1 MSLTRRLLLALL
13 TLATSLCLAYA
24 AFGAGLVVCTTPQAT
39 SAVGATFS
47 GWEHSTFPEQDMA
60 SIAEGVRAFS
70 VEGAP
75 LEELQSS
82 IESVIEREAP
92 EAAAALEAGEIGGQ
106 EAISGGLAALEE
118 RYAMPQDALDHLKD
132 CTPIF
137 TTGRI
142 STGVVGAFGI
152 VGTVAL
158 ALIAGRA
165 RAGAVLIAGGTI
177 VGLVIVGL
185 GAWAVIDFDSIFA
198 WMHSLLFAQGT
209 WTFDSSSL
217 LIRLFPEAFWAAMAG
232 LWVVSSLACAGLLAL
247 AGKLLRT
254 KA

>member
-1 MSLTRRLLLALL
+1 
-13 TLATSLCLAYA
+13 
-24 AFGAGLVVCTTPQAT
+24 
-39 SAVGATFS
+39 
-47 GWEHSTFPEQDMA
+47 
-60 SIAEGVRAFS
+60 
-70 VEGAP
+70 
-75 LEELQSS
+75 
-82 IESVIEREAP
+82 
-92 EAAAALEAGEIGGQ
+92 
-106 EAISGGLAALEE
+106 
-118 RYAMPQDALDHLKD
+118 MPQDALDHLKD

-142 STGVVGAFGI
+142 SAGVVGAFGI
-152 VGTVAL
+152 VGTIAL

-165 RAGAVLIAGGTI
+165 RAGAALIAGGAI

-247 AGKLLRT
+247 AGKLLRA